1 MFDFAADPK
10 VKTMA
15 EEYMYGPAYLVSP
28 VTRPMEY
35 GPESTPLHEEKTVSV
50 YLPAGADWY
59 GEDNEIFYE
68 GGQDVTVEAGVDTMP
83 VFVRAGSVIP
93 KASEADAE
101 GICDS
106 IHVYTGADGTFT
118 LYLDNEKDYA
128 YENGVYSLID
138 LEWKDAEKT
147 LVLTGRKTDCG
158 YPEKLEVVLHT
169 PEGTHTEHLVWDG
182 TRTELVI
189 LK

>member
-1 MFDFAADPK
+1 
-10 VKTMA
+10 
-15 EEYMYGPAYLVSP
+15 MYGPAYLVSP

-93 KASEADAE
+93 KASEADAVWQ
-101 GICDS
+101 I
-106 IHVYTGADGTFT
+106 AAR
-118 LYLDNEKDYA
+118 LYLPA
-128 YENGVYSLID
+128 
-138 LEWKDAEKT
+138 
-147 LVLTGRKTDCG
+147 RKTECSRFSDI
-158 YPEKLEVVLHT
+158 YDSHLHEVLHF
-169 PEGTHTEHLVWDG
+169 PRVSLSF
-182 TRTELVI
+182 LP
-189 LK
+189 LFSSSLF